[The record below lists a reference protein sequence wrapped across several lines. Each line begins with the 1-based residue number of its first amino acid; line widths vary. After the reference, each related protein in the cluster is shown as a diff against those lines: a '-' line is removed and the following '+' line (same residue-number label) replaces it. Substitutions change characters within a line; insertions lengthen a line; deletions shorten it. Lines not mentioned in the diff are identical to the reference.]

1 MNKYLVVD
9 YKIAA
14 RYRSNIFG
22 KNFTWPVNHS
32 FYDDTYKNFY
42 DWIYDFPSIIG
53 KNEKLKLI
61 FELVEL
67 DLLEYLG
74 NIFGALVDVHLSKKE
89 KLKLAYDKNDSIYNM
104 IINDNFNE
112 NHKDRNYKKYLSDFG
127 DNFISTAKT
136 IRNKLNDFNIKNEEN
151 IFFIRKND
159 LLSELMTNQGT
170 YFRIEKKSLENYRSN
185 NKVDNDIKNLGYLIT
200 QKFINVCKNKDI
212 NISEN
217 LNLYLSKKI
226 NNMLTNAYCDFNYQ
240 ENLNLNNRDSVLL
253 TGSGG
258 DYLTRLA
265 SLHFMKNGNKV
276 IKMTHGGDSVFFDDP
291 SWTTIELPFITEYI
305 SYGIESSKINTNK
318 INNHIEKR
326 KNLNKIQSF
335 AGGSKFHEKILD
347 QIKYEPNKEVKNL
360 TIMSASFG
368 DTNRA
373 IPNVKI
379 HDVIYYEWQ
388 LRLSKRL
395 TKHGYN
401 TIAKRHPKGQSTNDY
416 LFQDVVSTEKLS
428 EKMNTTFGYTD
439 LYIFDLC
446 GGAFMEALCTLK
458 PIILIEMPNRL
469 LNKNTKDLLKKN
481 INIIPARYNDDN
493 LIEID
498 FNQLLE
504 SINNSVNINERLRLI
519 SDFITSRNYTK
530 KY

>member
-1 MNKYLVVD
+1 M
-9 YKIAA
+9 
-14 RYRSNIFG
+14 
-22 KNFTWPVNHS
+22 
-32 FYDDTYKNFY
+32 
-42 DWIYDFPSIIG
+42 
-53 KNEKLKLI
+53 
-61 FELVEL
+61 
-67 DLLEYLG
+67 
-74 NIFGALVDVHLSKKE
+74 
-89 KLKLAYDKNDSIYNM
+89 
-104 IINDNFNE
+104 
-112 NHKDRNYKKYLSDFG
+112 
-127 DNFISTAKT
+127 KT
-136 IRNKLNDFNIKNEEN
+136 
-151 IFFIRKND
+151 
-159 LLSELMTNQGT
+159 QGT
-170 YFRIEKKSLENYRSN
+170 YFRIQKNSLENYRSN

-200 QKFINVCKNKDI
+200 QKFINICKNKDI
-212 NISEN
+212 HITKN

-226 NNMLTNAYCDFNYQ
+226 NSMLINSCSDFNYQ
-240 ENLNLNNRDSVLL
+240 ETITPKNDSVLL

-265 SLHFMKNGNKV
+265 SLHFINNGNKV
-276 IKMTHGGDSVFFDDP
+276 IRMTHGGDSVFFDDP

-318 INNHIEKR
+318 INNHLMKR
-326 KNLNKIQSF
+326 NNRNKIQSF

-347 QIKYEPNKEVKNL
+347 QIKYEPNKEVKNI

-368 DTNRA
+368 DRNRA

-416 LFQDVVSTEKLS
+416 MFQDVVSTEQLS
-428 EKMNTTFGYTD
+428 ERMTTIFDYTD
-439 LYIFDLC
+439 VYIFDLC
-446 GGAFMEALCTLK
+446 GAAFMEALCSLK

-469 LNKNTKDLLKKN
+469 INNKTKDLLKKSV
-481 INIIPARYNDDN
+481 NIIPARYNDDN

-498 FNQLLE
+498 FNQLFK